1 MNKKQIEAL
10 KDIQN
15 NQLQTIAAMLFG
27 VMEEVIDNDDEYWA
41 LYAVGLDLARARV
54 ALKRFL
60 KEYEGG
66 TDEHNR

>member
-1 MNKKQIEAL
+1 
-10 KDIQN
+10 
-15 NQLQTIAAMLFG
+15 
-27 VMEEVIDNDDEYWA
+27 MEEVIDNDDEYWA

-60 KEYEGG
+60 KEYERG